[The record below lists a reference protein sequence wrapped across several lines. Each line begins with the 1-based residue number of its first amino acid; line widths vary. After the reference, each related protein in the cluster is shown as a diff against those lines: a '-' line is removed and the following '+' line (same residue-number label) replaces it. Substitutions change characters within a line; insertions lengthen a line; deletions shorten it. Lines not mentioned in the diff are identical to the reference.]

1 VFFAFTLLK
10 APRPRLLPSFPEP
23 LLSIAPAR
31 PRAVLKAS
39 QPRFRLLPL
48 AAAVWLAAALASL
61 VTHARVLDAMSM
73 DDFMR
78 LAEVRDFLGGQ
89 SWFDLTQHRLN
100 PPAGVVMHWSRIVD
114 LPIAGLI
121 SLFSLF
127 TGRAAAET
135 ITSAAWPVLFLFPAL
150 LLAGAL
156 ARRLAGEAAMLPA
169 ILLAAVSAPVLVHF
183 RPGALDH
190 HGIQLV
196 LLLATIY
203 GLSDRGDARAWPI
216 LGGIASA
223 LSLAIGLE
231 MAPVLGA
238 LLAAAGLRWVYEGQ
252 GAAKLVS
259 NFGLAF
265 GAGTFVLFAATVPF
279 AQWNVSV
286 CDQISL
292 PAVLASAL
300 SGGLLALL
308 AAIKINRPGARLVAG
323 IIAGGIAIATIALA
337 FPSCLADP
345 YAHFDARLAS
355 VWLDHV
361 AEAQNIFAFAR
372 NVPGEVLVNYAAPL
386 AALLLTPLAI
396 FRSNIE
402 ERTRWLAPLLALI
415 MLYAISLWEI
425 RGAAG
430 ANMIAALLIA
440 AAIVRLFHVR
450 DLKAQPRAV
459 LILLLLSAPVLA
471 LTGKVA
477 AKGIAFFNTDSTGL
491 YTYGPLSC
499 SGLGGVSPLAE
510 LAPGLVLSH
519 IDLGPAILAGTKH
532 SILAAPY
539 HRNIE
544 GNRIA
549 FDILLGDDKTA
560 RRLLHEQHV
569 TYVGICPG
577 APERFNLR
585 DVAPE
590 GLSERLARGDI
601 PAYLEPLTADP
612 KAPLRVF
619 RVR

>member
-1 VFFAFTLLK
+1 M
-10 APRPRLLPSFPEP
+10 
-23 LLSIAPAR
+23 SIAPTR

-39 QPRFRLLPL
+39 RPRFRLLPL
-48 AAAVWLAAALASL
+48 AAAVWAAAALAAL
-61 VTHARVLDAMSM
+61 VTHARVFDAMSM

-78 LAEVRDFLGGQ
+78 LTEVRDFLGGQ
-89 SWFDLTQHRLN
+89 SWFDLTQYRLN
-100 PPAGVVMHWSRIVD
+100 PPLGVAMHWSRIVD
-114 LPIAGLI
+114 LPVAGLI

-127 TGRAAAET
+127 TGRAVAET
-135 ITSAAWPVLFLFPAL
+135 IASAAWPVLLLFPAL

-156 ARRLAGEAAMLPA
+156 ARRLASDAAMLPA
-169 ILLAAVSAPVLVHF
+169 ILLAAVAAPVLVHF

-196 LLLATIY
+196 LLLAAIY
-203 GLSDRGDARAWPI
+203 GLSDRGDARLWPA
-216 LGGIASA
+216 LAGIASA

-238 LLAAAGLRWVYEGQ
+238 LLAAAGLRWVCEGQ
-252 GAAKLVS
+252 SALRLVS
-259 NFGLAF
+259 NFGVAL
-265 GAGTFVLFAATVPF
+265 GAGTFILFAATVPY
-279 AQWNVSV
+279 AQWTASV

-292 PAVLASAL
+292 PTVLASAL

-308 AAIKINRPGARLVAG
+308 AAIRINRLGARLGAG
-323 IIAGGIAIATIALA
+323 IIAGGIAVAVTALA
-337 FPSCLADP
+337 FPACLADP

-372 NVPGEVLVNYAAPL
+372 NVPGEVPVNYAAPF
-386 AALLLTPLAI
+386 AALILTLLAI
-396 FRSNIE
+396 FRAPAE
-402 ERTRWLAPLLALI
+402 DRVRWLAPLLALI
-415 MLYAISLWEI
+415 VLFAISLWEI

-430 ANMIAALLIA
+430 ANMIAAPLIA
-440 AAIVRLFHVR
+440 AAIVRLSGARNLIAHS
-450 DLKAQPRAV
+450 RAI
-459 LILLLLSAPVLA
+459 LFLLLLSTPVLA
-471 LTGKVA
+471 LAGKAA
-477 AKGIAFFNTDSTGL
+477 AKGLTFFNTDTAGL
-491 YTYGPLSC
+491 YTAGPLSC
-499 SGLGGVSPLAE
+499 SGLDGVSPLAG

-519 IDLGPAILAGTKH
+519 VDLGPAILTGTKH

-539 HRNIE
+539 HRNVE

-569 TYVGICPG
+569 TYVAICPG

-585 DVAPE
+585 SVAPD
-590 GLSERLARGDI
+590 GLSERLALGKT

-612 KAPLRVF
+612 KTPLRVF